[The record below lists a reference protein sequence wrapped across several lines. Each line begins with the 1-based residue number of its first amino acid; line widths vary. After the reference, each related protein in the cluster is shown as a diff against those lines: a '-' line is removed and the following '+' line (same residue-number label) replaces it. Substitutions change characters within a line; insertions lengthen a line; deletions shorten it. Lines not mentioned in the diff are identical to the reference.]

1 MAENNDNTNRGVLF
15 KNDRKT
21 EDKHPDYRGTINV
34 NGVDKDISAWIKL
47 AKSGVKYLS
56 IAASDP
62 YVKPAETAPA
72 PVAASQPAGL
82 EDDNIPF

>member
-1 MAENNDNTNRGVLF
+1 MAENNDDTNRGVLF

-34 NGVDKDISAWIKL
+34 NGVDKDISAWIKV

-62 YVKPAETAPA
+62 YVKPAETAPDA
-72 PVAASQPAGL
+72 DPQPAGL